1 MGIFTRLF
9 KIGQAEANNL
19 VDKLEDPIKLTE
31 QGIRDLKKDLDESL
45 KAFAEVKS
53 LAIRSK
59 RELNDYASKANDYE
73 QKAMLILK
81 KSQDGSIE
89 TADAGRLAGQ
99 ALTKKEECTSNAAR
113 SKGDLQKLEVS
124 INQLQ
129 ANINNLKSKVSHYEN
144 ELKTLKARAKVS
156 AATKK
161 INKSLSGI
169 DSNSTISMLEKM
181 KDKVSR
187 DEELAEAYGEMADSN
202 KSFDDE
208 LDSVLDTTDVKSS
221 NALEEMKRK
230 LNM

>member
-81 KSQDGSIE
+81 KSP
-89 TADAGRLAGQ
+89 
-99 ALTKKEECTSNAAR
+99 
-113 SKGDLQKLEVS
+113 
-124 INQLQ
+124 
-129 ANINNLKSKVSHYEN
+129 
-144 ELKTLKARAKVS
+144 
-156 AATKK
+156 
-161 INKSLSGI
+161 
-169 DSNSTISMLEKM
+169 MLI
-181 KDKVSR
+181 
-187 DEELAEAYGEMADSN
+187 G
-202 KSFDDE
+202 
-208 LDSVLDTTDVKSS
+208 
-221 NALEEMKRK
+221 
-230 LNM
+230 